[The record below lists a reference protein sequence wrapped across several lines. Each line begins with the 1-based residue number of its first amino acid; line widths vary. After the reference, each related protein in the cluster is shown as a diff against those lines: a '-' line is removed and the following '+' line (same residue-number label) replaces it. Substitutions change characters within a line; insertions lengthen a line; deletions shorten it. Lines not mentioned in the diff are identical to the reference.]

1 MPIPEPSFTLGIEE
15 EYLLI
20 DNETRDLASDPPK
33 ALMAECEARLPSQV
47 SPEFLRC
54 QIEIGTPVCHSIAE
68 ARHQLARLRRTI
80 ADVAGEHGLSPLAVS
95 THPFADWERQH
106 HTDKDRY
113 NELARSMQVVV
124 QRLLICGMHV
134 HVAVEDEALR
144 FDIFNQLSYF
154 LPHLLALSTSSPFW
168 RGRKT
173 GLKSYRLS
181 VFKELPRTGLPEFF
195 NSPDEYRRT
204 IQVLVD
210 AGVIEDAT
218 KVWWDVRP
226 SARFP
231 TLEMRITDVCT
242 RLDDAIAIAA
252 LYRCIVR
259 MLYRFRRGNQRW
271 RHYSRFLIEENR
283 WLAQRHGSQGALIDF
298 GRGRSVLFRDLI
310 DELLELVRED
320 AEHFHC
326 VAAVE
331 HARAILADGTSAD
344 RQLSTYEAAIAA
356 GAEPREAL
364 VAVVDQLR
372 AETLIG
378 CS

>member
-1 MPIPEPSFTLGIEE
+1 MECGRIGRSDRTGGCRRASEE
-15 EYLLI
+15 SGRRRI
-20 DNETRDLASDPPK
+20 RHHPTA
-33 ALMAECEARLPSQV
+33 ARRS
-47 SPEFLRC
+47 LR
-54 QIEIGTPVCHSIAE
+54 IAYTTG
-68 ARHQLARLRRTI
+68 R
-80 ADVAGEHGLSPLAVS
+80 P
-95 THPFADWERQH
+95 
-106 HTDKDRY
+106 
-113 NELARSMQVVV
+113 
-124 QRLLICGMHV
+124 
-134 HVAVEDEALR
+134 AVEDEALR
-144 FDIFNQLSYF
+144 IDIFNQLSYF

-168 RGRKT
+168 RGRRT

-226 SARFP
+226 SGRFP
-231 TLEMRITDVCT
+231 TLEMRVTDVCT

-259 MLYRFRRGNQRW
+259 MLYRLRRGNQRW

-283 WLAQRHGSQGALIDF
+283 WLAQRHGAHGDLIDF
-298 GRGRSVLFRDLI
+298 GRGQAVPMKELV

-331 HARAILADGTSAD
+331 LARATRPAGTSAD
-344 RQLSTYEAAIAA
+344 RQPATFEAAIAE
-356 GAEPREAL
+356 GATPHEAL
-364 VAVVDQLR
+364 VKVVDQLR

-378 CS
+378 C